1 MKYALLLL
9 CGVLVSAHAE
19 VYRWVDKSGTVI
31 YSDQPHP
38 DAELVDIQTSPSY
51 TPVAI
56 PEQALSATED
66 VQDEIEVPAYQIKI
80 VSPENDVSIRD
91 NAGTVT
97 ISVDVVPELD
107 VDRADQL
114 TVKLDGQTLSEPQSS
129 TSFTLTNIER
139 GTHTAQ
145 VSIVDKSSNTLQ
157 SSQIVT
163 FHLQRHS
170 LAQ

>member
-38 DAELVDIQTSPSY
+38 DAELIEVESSTIYS
-51 TPVAI
+51 PVAI
-56 PEQALSATED
+56 PEEIQSTVE
-66 VQDEIEVPAYQIKI
+66 EIEVPNYQISI

-97 ISVDVVPELD
+97 ISVNVIPELD
-107 VDRADQL
+107 AERSDQL
-114 TVKLDGQTLSEPQSS
+114 VIKLDGQTVGEPQFS

-139 GTHTAQ
+139 GTHTTQ
-145 VSIVDKSSNTLQ
+145 VAIVDKSNKTLT
-157 SSQIVT
+157 SSKTIT

-170 LAQ
+170 VAP

>member
-1 MKYALLLL
+1 MKYVLLLI
-9 CGVLVSAHAE
+9 CAVLASAHAE

-38 DAELVDIQTSPSY
+38 NAELIDIDTVQSY
-51 TPVAI
+51 SPVAI
-56 PEQALSATED
+56 PEQSLSTGEE
-66 VQDEIEVPAYQIKI
+66 VQEEKEAPNYQVKI

-97 ISVDVVPELD
+97 INVDVSPELD
-107 VDRADQL
+107 IERADLL
-114 TVKLDGQTLSEPQSS
+114 TVKFDGQTLGEPQSNA
-129 TSFTLTNIER
+129 SFTLTNIER

-145 VSIVDKSSNTLQ
+145 VSIVDKLSKTLQ
-157 SSQIVT
+157 SSQVVT

-170 LAQ
+170 TAQ